1 MPQVAKNLE
10 GCADDRTIQ
19 RVRDSR
25 SALRKVALAL
35 TVSACALLF
44 ACSNAVTIWS
54 GESRSPDGQW
64 RAIARTDQYSGPG
77 NAALLTTVYLKAT
90 KGRKDETEVLLF
102 MQNAKSIDLKMNWLT
117 QSHLEVTYKQP
128 AEIDFQAIKCAGI
141 DISVR
146 DVTNE
151 PSQTS
156 AVDLTN
162 GNMHLEVPI
171 PVPRQKTAAPPSG
184 H

>member
-1 MPQVAKNLE
+1 M
-10 GCADDRTIQ
+10 DDRTIQ
-19 RVRDSR
+19 RVRDSH
-25 SALRKVALAL
+25 SALRKVMLVL
-35 TVSACALLF
+35 TVSVCGLLA

-54 GESRSPDGQW
+54 TEVRSPDGQW

-90 KGRKDETEVLLF
+90 KGRKDEIQVLLF
-102 MQNAKSIDLKMNWLT
+102 MQNAKSIDLKMNWPSL
-117 QSHLEVTYKQP
+117 SHLEVTYKQP

-146 DVTNE
+146 DVTSE
-151 PSQTS
+151 PSQVS

-162 GNMHLEVPI
+162 GNLHLEIPI
-171 PVPRQKTAAPPSG
+171 PATRQKTTEPRSDR
-184 H
+184 